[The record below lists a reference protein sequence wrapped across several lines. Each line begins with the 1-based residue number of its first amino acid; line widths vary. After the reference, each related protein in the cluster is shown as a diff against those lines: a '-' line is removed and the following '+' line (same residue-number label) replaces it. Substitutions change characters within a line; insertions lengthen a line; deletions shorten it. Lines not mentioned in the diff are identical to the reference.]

1 MGTKMAARLKKSNN
15 IVARLQLKEIRG
27 SLQTHSHASPVR
39 MFNKTIPDS
48 LVFNLKDLVPLSVL
62 HDGHVFLG
70 FTKDGQ
76 FVLSYTQL
84 MEAEA
89 HTGYPYYEYHLH
101 WWVLQPVTTQ
111 QQGTPQRH
119 FKLHKVSQ
127 VRLFGEEE
135 IPTDIY
141 LLVCQW
147 PTDYTKV
154 LVHGYS
160 YHHGANSDEKCLCY
174 LTVTAVPPVGPCED
188 CMQLPQH
195 LDPPEPED
203 SLSTPLPLRCLR
215 HSFTLHTKYE
225 LAPPF
230 PPFHPKVSLKLDGV
244 IVLNTAD
251 SLVALSIKT
260 GGEEQSIHV
269 GGGDREQSIDSRGG
283 DREQSFHVGG
293 GDIEQSIDSRGRD
306 REQSIHVGG
315 GDIEQCI
322 DSRGGDREQSF
333 HVGGGDRVQS
343 IGSRGGDKEQSIH
356 IGGGDIEQSID
367 SRGGDRE
374 QEIISSPVLRV
385 DVKVDSELQCKNSSA
400 TTSKDQVSSSDDHL
414 EMQSSSTNGS
424 YVFNMRVCSGN
435 QGHIKDKV
443 PCQKGGS
450 DNVKTDSYITGTYGK
465 CDTCAADYS
474 SAGDVSGAAHA
485 GCFITGANT
494 CINSSNA
501 SSSAKCCPYSST
513 KEIQNQSEEMKRSN
527 PVKTKSVISR
537 EGDALSD
544 TFEVNT
550 SVQGSNIV
558 QTAQKTVSA
567 CTPSMDS
574 RHAKDCELSTDV
586 LSDAFDSSCKNSMA
600 LHIKTP
606 ECHAQPSDLLSA
618 ASDSSSWD
626 STVLDKKTPQGQL
639 LTDMLSAASDSTTR
653 HSTTGDSRT
662 PEGHAQPSDLPSAAS
677 NSSSW
682 DSIVLDKKT
691 PQGRLLTDMLS
702 AASDSTTR
710 QSTTGDSRTP
720 DGHVQPSDLLSA
732 ASNSSSLDSTALHRK
747 TPQGLK
753 LLTDMLSAASDSTTR
768 HSTTGDSRTPEGHVV
783 QPSDLLS
790 AASDSSS
797 WDSTVLDCGRL
808 PCFTFTRRQFV
819 YSTTEGGGHLEDTG
833 ESGSE
838 YQSMLPLQV
847 HGAGYSSMRLCM
859 GEDML
864 STYYGQPGLVEVQ
877 ELRMD
882 AEQFICDMAR
892 QDADWGNR
900 FVAFT
905 DYDMQIIDVCPDS
918 RQLVVLV
925 LALVRARPHYGNCIP
940 KLYQTSFTAAWDLNT
955 GHHQTR
961 DIQPLQEFD
970 QAQLRKVWNPGR
982 AMSRKMQQRWMIPQ
996 GYARGV
1002 HVMTN
1007 EAVFRGHSLS
1017 LLWDSTN
1024 CIAIVP
1030 GRPGR

>member
-1 MGTKMAARLKKSNN
+1 MAAKLKKSNN

-27 SLQTHSHASPVR
+27 SLQTHSHATPVR

-119 FKLHKVSQ
+119 FRLHKVSQ

-174 LTVTAVPPVGPCED
+174 LTVTAVPPVAPCED

-269 GGGDREQSIDSRGG
+269 GGGDIEQSNDSRGGDREQSIHVGGGDIEQSIDSRGG

-293 GDIEQSIDSRGRD
+293 GDIEQSIDSRGGDREQSIHIGGGDIEQSIDSRGGD

-333 HVGGGDRVQS
+333 HVGGGDREQS
-343 IGSRGGDKEQSIH
+343 IDSRGGDREQSIH

-385 DVKVDSELQCKNSSA
+385 DVKIDSELQCKNSSA
-400 TTSKDQVSSSDDHL
+400 TTSMDQVSSSDDHL
-414 EMQSSSTNGS
+414 EMQSSSTNES
-424 YVFNMRVCSGN
+424 YVFDMRVCSGN
-435 QGHIKDKV
+435 QGYVKDK
-443 PCQKGGS
+443 
-450 DNVKTDSYITGTYGK
+450 DNVKTDSCFTDTYGK
-465 CDTCAADYS
+465 CNTYAADHS
-474 SAGDVSGAAHA
+474 SADDVSGVAHA
-485 GCFITGANT
+485 GCFITGANSCNT

-501 SSSAKCCPYSST
+501 SSSSECAKYHPCFST
-513 KEIQNQSEEMKRSN
+513 KENKNQSEEIARSD
-527 PVKTKSVISR
+527 SVQGGIVICR
-537 EGDALSD
+537 EGDSLSD
-544 TFEVNT
+544 TINVNT
-550 SVQGSNIV
+550 AVQGSSIV
-558 QTAQKTVSA
+558 QTAQKTV
-567 CTPSMDS
+567 TPSTDS
-574 RHAKDCELSTDV
+574 TPLDSKIMKD
-586 LSDAFDSSCKNSMA
+586 SDAFNSSCRNSTA

-606 ECHAQPSDLLSA
+606 EGHGQPSDLLSA
-618 ASDSSSWD
+618 ASDHDSSSLD
-626 STVLDKKTPQGQL
+626 STALHKKTPQGLKL

-662 PEGHAQPSDLPSAAS
+662 PE
-677 NSSSW
+677 
-682 DSIVLDKKT
+682 
-691 PQGRLLTDMLS
+691 
-702 AASDSTTR
+702 
-710 QSTTGDSRTP
+710 
-720 DGHVQPSDLLSA
+720 GHVQPSDLLSA

-768 HSTTGDSRTPEGHVV
+768 HSTTGDSRTPEGHA

-797 WDSTVLDCGRL
+797 WDSTVLDCNRS

-864 STYYGQPGLVEVQ
+864 STYYGQPGSLEVQ

-905 DYDMQIIDVCPDS
+905 DYDMQIIDATVCPCCGTPPTALPLFQDVQEDKNLYPPS
-918 RQLVVLV
+918 PLSVLLTFV
-925 LALVRARPHYGNCIP
+925 HYLSVPNGQCVAGFGLSVI
-940 KLYQTSFTAAWDLNT
+940 LF
-955 GHHQTR
+955 
-961 DIQPLQEFD
+961 
-970 QAQLRKVWNPGR
+970 
-982 AMSRKMQQRWMIPQ
+982 MI
-996 GYARGV
+996 
-1002 HVMTN
+1002 
-1007 EAVFRGHSLS
+1007 
-1017 LLWDSTN
+1017 
-1024 CIAIVP
+1024 
-1030 GRPGR
+1030 

>member
-1 MGTKMAARLKKSNN
+1 MGTKMAAKLKKSNN
-15 IVARLQLKEIRG
+15 IVDRLRLKEIRG
-27 SLQTHSHASPVR
+27 SLQPHSRATPVK

-84 MEAEA
+84 VESDEYS
-89 HTGYPYYEYHLH
+89 GYPIYEYRLH
-101 WWVLQPVTTQ
+101 WWVLQPVIQEQPRTQ
-111 QQGTPQRH
+111 EQLTAQEQPETAKRH

-127 VRLFGEEE
+127 VRLFAEED
-135 IPTDIY
+135 IPTDVY

-147 PTDYTKV
+147 PTDPTKV

-160 YHHGANSDEKCLCY
+160 YQSGATTPSSDEKGLCY

-188 CMQLPQH
+188 CAQLPQD

-203 SLSTPLPLRCLR
+203 SLSTPVPLRCLR

-260 GGEEQSIHV
+260 GGEDRDQSIYYGGEDKEQSIHLRGEDRELSIHTV
-269 GGGDREQSIDSRGG
+269 GEGRELSIHTVGEGRELSIHTDRGDREQSI
-283 DREQSFHVGG
+283 HTGG
-293 GDIEQSIDSRGRD
+293 GG
-306 REQSIHVGG
+306 
-315 GDIEQCI
+315 
-322 DSRGGDREQSF
+322 
-333 HVGGGDRVQS
+333 
-343 IGSRGGDKEQSIH
+343 KEP
-356 IGGGDIEQSID
+356 ETV
-367 SRGGDRE
+367 
-374 QEIISSPVLRV
+374 SSPVLRV
-385 DVKVDSELQCKNSSA
+385 DGKLDSKLQREISA
-400 TTSKDQVSSSDDHL
+400 ATAICQDQVLSSDHHL
-414 EMQSSSTNGS
+414 EMQNSGSNSS
-424 YVFNMRVCSGN
+424 YVFNARACSGN
-435 QGHIKDKV
+435 QEHVEDKV
-443 PCQKGGS
+443 GDLCEKCGS
-450 DNVKTDSYITGTYGK
+450 DNVKTGVTDKSS
-465 CDTCAADYS
+465 TCAADHS
-474 SAGDVSGAAHA
+474 SADNLSGAAHPGCLEIFA
-485 GCFITGANT
+485 GANSCNT
-494 CINSSNA
+494 CINTSNA
-501 SSSAKCCPYSST
+501 SSSSEGAKCFST
-513 KEIQNQSEEMKRSN
+513 KENKSQSEEIRRSVS
-527 PVKTKSVISR
+527 VKAFEEIVFSKKVASLPETLKV
-537 EGDALSD
+537 D
-544 TFEVNT
+544 TTFHGAST
-550 SVQGSNIV
+550 VQI
-558 QTAQKTVSA
+558 AQKTVYT
-567 CTPSMDS
+567 CTQSTGSTPLDSM
-574 RHAKDCELSTDV
+574 DCELSSDM
-586 LSDAFDSSCKNSMA
+586 LSDALDSNCRNSTA

-606 ECHAQPSDLLSA
+606 EGHNQPSDLLSA

-626 STVLDKKTPQGQL
+626 STVLHKKIPQVSSDL
-639 LTDMLSAASDSTTR
+639 LSAASDSTTSYSTTVDSRIPEGHAQPSDLLSAASDSTTR
-653 HSTTGDSRT
+653 YSTTVDSRT
-662 PEGHAQPSDLPSAAS
+662 PEGHAQPSDL
-677 NSSSW
+677 
-682 DSIVLDKKT
+682 
-691 PQGRLLTDMLS
+691 LT

-710 QSTTGDSRTP
+710 YSTTVDSRTP
-720 DGHVQPSDLLSA
+720 EGHAQPSDLLSA
-732 ASNSSSLDSTALHRK
+732 AS
-747 TPQGLK
+747 
-753 LLTDMLSAASDSTTR
+753 DSTTSY
-768 HSTTGDSRTPEGHVV
+768 STTVDSRTPEGHA

-790 AASDSSS
+790 AASDSS
-797 WDSTVLDCGRL
+797 WDSTVMDNNRS
-808 PCFTFTRRQFV
+808 PCFTFTRRQYV
-819 YSTTEGGGHLEDTG
+819 YSTTDGEDHLDDTG

-838 YQSMLPLQV
+838 YQSLLPLEV

-859 GEDML
+859 GEDRE
-864 STYYGQPGLVEVQ
+864 STYYGQPGSVEVQ

-955 GHHQTR
+955 GHYQTR

-982 AMSRKMQQRWMIPQ
+982 AMCRKMQQRWMIPQ

-1024 CIAIVP
+1024 CIAIIP